1 MSSAAENSVN
11 SDVLSLLKELN
22 PGNLYLLTT
31 KTTFLRGFQYYNDD
45 RLKSFSWHENKT
57 LLKGMI
63 LGSSLYTV
71 SFSSRKNT
79 LRYQCD
85 CPAWTT
91 SGQCKH
97 IICGLLTILNLIS
110 SKLFHQ
116 PDPDENRLQALKT
129 VLLREQE
136 IMGVQAPSPRP
147 RRTRSSPVKSNKNKK
162 IKDNSYE
169 LVIESKGDYPS
180 IFLRNGG
187 IVVDSPR
194 GLPNHLSS
202 FTYRYYTDQSL
213 RDRFFEHLTRFAN
226 KYPLIFEDDTQKLSL
241 EWDPSLSHESKTELD
256 VSGAQ
261 VNIHARVLKE
271 GQMCKEILRFWD
283 FVVDPKTKKLSRVT
297 QLEGWRLFDDLDRLF
312 RPAVPSFDYFDE
324 TEDPRNAEREW
335 VIQNVHFIVSLSTF
349 QTIQFNVSKSTLKE
363 TLKHLILKIE
373 GKPETPIPSK
383 HHYRITIDPGE
394 SETATLKTECWL
406 DDLPGLP
413 TAHTFRFFT
422 DLHTLPLPI
431 ALQALK
437 RLTVLYQCYF
447 QLFPIKK
454 EKQATQLIRK
464 ALSGEDFTQYT
475 LKKEARDLLKHYYL
489 TLKEEDL
496 RLHVSQGRWF
506 IVPNEKEEEALL
518 YKIPFELFGVKIF
531 KEMTTYHEI
540 KLPRRQLYAQLSL
553 LYAQCKTAGIELF
566 HKGKPVKTVKWDFS
580 FDARRPTGIDWFEI
594 RPEIRSDGVLVDES
608 VWQNLL
614 QGRGIVE
621 KDGAIQIVDS
631 NAQKI
636 INALA
641 LIYKSQKNETREKK
655 EIVQIPR
662 MQILDWVALRK
673 EGVEIRLSDEDE
685 ALIKGLTQLEKVARI
700 PPPRNLI
707 ATLRPYQKDGLDWL
721 VFLYHHRFGAIL
733 ADDMGLGKTL
743 QAICLLAVLK
753 EKIIPSIVQQKQP
766 HLIVVPPTLLF
777 NWEQELQRFYPK
789 LKCYQY
795 VGKNRSLDFKNMDIV
810 LTTYALVRRDIQKL
824 KTLDFHVIIFD
835 EAQAVKNVYA
845 DTTGAVRQLR
855 SAFKLVMTGT
865 PLENHLGEYYS
876 LIDLALPGLL
886 GEYDQFKTQM
896 KLEESPL
903 LQVLIERT
911 RPFVLRRIKS
921 AVLKDLPPKIETDLY
936 LDLTDVQKALY
947 QQTVASIS
955 SKIHEAYREKTSGQA
970 RIIALT
976 AIMKLRQLCVSP
988 LLIDPE
994 MGRHSNHSPKMDF
1007 LINQLCELH
1016 EEGHSALV
1024 FSQFT
1029 RALDL
1034 FENDLKSVRLPFYR
1048 LDGSTPTPKRK
1059 SLVENFQ
1066 EGTAPS
1072 VFLLSLKAG
1081 GQGLNLT
1088 KASYVFH
1095 LDPWWN
1101 PAVENQASDRAHRI
1115 GQKQK
1120 VSITRILMRHT
1131 IEEKMMQLKK
1141 KKLEL
1146 YDAVMSGTEK
1156 VGKTSSITK
1165 KDFEFLLGKI
1175 GEPV

>member
-1 MSSAAENSVN
+1 MNNAVEKSVHP
-11 SDVLSLLKELN
+11 DLLGLLKELQ
-22 PGNLYLLTT
+22 PGSLYLITS
-31 KTTFLRGFQYYNDD
+31 KTTFLRGFQYYKDD
-45 RLKSFSWHENKT
+45 RLKSFSWHEKKA

-71 SFSSRKNT
+71 SFSSFKST
-79 LRYQCD
+79 LKYQCD

-97 IICGLLTILNLIS
+97 VICGLLTILNLIS
-110 SKLFHQ
+110 SKLFQQ
-116 PDPDENRLQALKT
+116 PDPDENRLQALKS
-129 VLLREQE
+129 VLLRDQE
-136 IMGVQAPSPRP
+136 IIEGQKPRPRP
-147 RRTRSSPVKSNKNKK
+147 RRIPPRQVSRNKIPDKQV
-162 IKDNSYE
+162 DSFE

-180 IFLRNGG
+180 IFLRRQG

-194 GLPNHLSS
+194 GLPNSLSN

-213 RDRFFEHLTRFAN
+213 RDHFFEYLTRFAN
-226 KYPLIFEDDTQKLSL
+226 KYPLIFEDKTQRIPV
-241 EWDPSLSHESKTELD
+241 EWDPSLSHQSKTELD
-256 VSGAQ
+256 VSGSD
-261 VNIHARVLKE
+261 VDIYARILSNGQICE
-271 GQMCKEILRFWD
+271 GIMRFWD
-283 FVVDPKTKKLSRVT
+283 FVVDPKTKKLSRVAHM
-297 QLEGWRLFDDLDRLF
+297 EGWRLFDDLDRLF
-312 RPAVPSFDYFDE
+312 RPPVLSFDYFDE
-324 TEDPRNAEREW
+324 MEEPQDSSRAW
-335 VIQNVHFIVSLSTF
+335 VIQNIHFRVPLNTF
-349 QTIQFNVSKSTLKE
+349 QSIQFNISKTTLE
-363 TLKHLILKIE
+363 DTLSHLILKIE
-373 GKPETPIPSK
+373 GKPKAPTQSK
-383 HHYRITIDPGE
+383 HRYRLTIDPGK
-394 SETATLKTECWL
+394 SETAILKMECWL
-406 DDLPGLP
+406 DNLPGLP

-422 DLHTLPLPI
+422 DLHTRPLPV

-437 RLTVLYQCYF
+437 RLTVLYQTF
-447 QLFPIKK
+447 FNLFSIK
-454 EKQATQLIRK
+454 EQTQATQLIRK
-464 ALSGEDFTQYT
+464 ALSNEDFTQYT
-475 LKKEARDLLKHYYL
+475 LKKEARDLLKHYFS

-496 RLHVSQGRWF
+496 RLHVSEGRWF
-506 IVPNEKEEEALL
+506 IVPNEKEEEVLL
-518 YKIPFELFGVKIF
+518 YKIPFALFGVKIF
-531 KEMTTYHEI
+531 KEMSTYHEI
-540 KLPRRQLYAQLSL
+540 KLPRKQLYAQLSL
-553 LYAQCKTAGIELF
+553 LYAQCKKAGIELH

-594 RPEIRSDGVLVDES
+594 RPEIRSDGILMDES
-608 VWQNLL
+608 VWQKLL
-614 QGRGIVE
+614 QRRGIVE

-641 LIYKSQKNETREKK
+641 LIYKSQKNDTREKK

-685 ALIKGLTQLEKVARI
+685 ALIKRLTQLEKVEKI
-700 PPPRNLI
+700 TPPRNLI
-707 ATLRPYQKDGLDWL
+707 AKLRPYQKEGLDWL
-721 VFLYHHRFGAIL
+721 VFLYQHRFGAIL

-743 QAICLLAVLK
+743 QAISLLAALN
-753 EKIIPSIVQQKQP
+753 EKIIPSIDEQKRP

-789 LKCYQY
+789 LKLYQY
-795 VGKNRSLDFKNMDIV
+795 VGKNRSLHFINYDIV

-824 KTLDFHVIIFD
+824 KKLDFHVIIFD

-886 GEYDQFKTQM
+886 GEYDLFKSQM
-896 KLEESPL
+896 KLEEAPL
-903 LQVLIERT
+903 LQVLIART
-911 RPFVLRRIKS
+911 RPFVLRRIK
-921 AVLKDLPPKIETDLY
+921 ADVLKDLPPKTETDLY
-936 LDLTDVQKALY
+936 LDLTDAQKTLY
-947 QQTVASIS
+947 QQTVELIS
-955 SKIHEAYREKTSGQA
+955 SKIHQAYREKTSGQA
-970 RIIALT
+970 KIIALT

-988 LLIDPE
+988 NLINPE
-994 MGRHSNHSPKMDF
+994 MEGHSNHSPKMTF
-1007 LINQLCELH
+1007 LINQLRELH

-1034 FENDLKSVRLPFYR
+1034 FEKNLNSARLPFYR
-1048 LDGSTPTPKRK
+1048 LDGSTPTGKRK
-1059 SLVENFQ
+1059 TLVKAFQ
-1066 EGTAPS
+1066 EGKDPS

-1115 GQKQK
+1115 GQKQN

-1156 VGKTSSITK
+1156 GGKATAVTK
-1165 KDFEFLLGKI
+1165 KDFDFLLGT
-1175 GEPV
+1175 EENSD